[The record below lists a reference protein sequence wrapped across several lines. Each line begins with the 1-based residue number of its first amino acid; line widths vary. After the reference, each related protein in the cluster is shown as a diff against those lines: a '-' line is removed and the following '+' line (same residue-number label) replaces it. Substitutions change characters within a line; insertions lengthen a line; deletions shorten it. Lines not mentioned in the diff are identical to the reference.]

1 MGGLGPARIDA
12 EQPQWL
18 EPKEAVRWAW
28 DVPQKAKGSAHLCLS
43 CKSEH
48 RWLFWGKYCP

>member
-28 DVPQKAKGSAHLCLS
+28 DVPQKAKGSAHPCLS